1 MNRKLGLLARKFTM
15 ILMAAALVITGVG
28 FAAQPAGAVS
38 ISATMPDLSQA
49 VVPLAPTAV
58 READASA
65 RITFQQRVDIFSGE
79 GGVFMPSSN
88 YLGFV
93 AINRIHP
100 DQLPRPEDLDFLQD
114 GLEFRIFDDQ
124 GSQFR
129 TALGFMYVY
138 FNLNDHTRALF
149 NEGRLAIH
157 FFNPATNDWQL
168 CRHPVFIGTTNLPH
182 GRLSC
187 VALNFG
193 IYGLAE
199 TPPPPPPDVVV
210 PRPPEVPAV
219 VRDADAFRRVA
230 FQERTEVF
238 SGNGGVFLPSSG
250 YLGFL
255 TVDRPGPADLPQAPA
270 NLTFAQRGLEYQAYD
285 NQGNRIARV
294 FGLNYVF
301 FNLDSRTRTAF
312 NQGDLAIYFF
322 NPATNSWQSCQHPVF
337 LGATNPPH
345 GRLACVA
352 TNFGLFSLMI
362 AR

>member
-1 MNRKLGLLARKFTM
+1 LGLLARKFTL
-15 ILMAAALVITGVG
+15 IFMAAALVITGAG
-28 FAAQPAGAVS
+28 FASQPAQAEG
-38 ISATMPDLSQA
+38 ISATLPDLSQA

-58 READASA
+58 RDADAST

-79 GGVFMPSSN
+79 GGVFMPGSN

-100 DQLPRPEDLDFLQD
+100 DQLPRPGDLDFVQD

-129 TALGFMYVY
+129 TALGLMYVY

-149 NEGRLAIH
+149 NDGRLAIH
-157 FFNPATNDWQL
+157 YFNPAINEWQL
-168 CRHPVFIGTTNLPH
+168 CRHPVFIGTTNLPQ

-210 PRPPEVPAV
+210 PPPPPAVPAV
-219 VRDADAFRRVA
+219 AAEADAFRRVD
-230 FQERTEVF
+230 FQQRAEVF
-238 SGNGGVFLPSSG
+238 SGNGGVFLPSSN

-255 TVDRPGPADLPQAPA
+255 TIDRPHPADLPQAPA
-270 NLTFAQRGLEYQAYD
+270 TLDFAQRGLDYRAFD
-285 NQGNRIARV
+285 NQGNRIPRV
-294 FGLNYVF
+294 FGFNYVF

-322 NPATNSWQSCQHPVF
+322 NPDANAWQPCQHPVF
-337 LGATNPPH
+337 FGTTNPPH